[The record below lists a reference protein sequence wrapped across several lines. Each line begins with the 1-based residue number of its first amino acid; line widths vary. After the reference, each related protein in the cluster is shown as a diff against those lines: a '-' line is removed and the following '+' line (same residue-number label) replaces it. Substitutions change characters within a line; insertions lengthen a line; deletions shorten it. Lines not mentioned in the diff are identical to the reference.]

1 VVGDSKP
8 AASYYLGN
16 HALQTLTYSF
26 SAVTGNLNIQ
36 ATLASAPS
44 ENDWFNV
51 MTVSANNAANV
62 NNTLCSYSNLE
73 GNFVYVRAK
82 VEDFATGTVQY
93 VRLSY

>member
-1 VVGDSKP
+1 
-8 AASYYLGN
+8 
-16 HALQTLTYSF
+16 
-26 SAVTGNLNIQ
+26 
-36 ATLASAPS
+36 
-44 ENDWFNV
+44 